1 MTKMVVLC
9 LSDAWEGGGEGV
21 GGWWS
26 IFFFSFFNLH
36 TTVYALRKFREDIYK
51 IDDDMN
57 N

>member
-1 MTKMVVLC
+1 MLGRGEGRG
-9 LSDAWEGGGEGV
+9 WGGGGQF
-21 GGWWS
+21 
-26 IFFFSFFNLH
+26 FFFSFFNLH